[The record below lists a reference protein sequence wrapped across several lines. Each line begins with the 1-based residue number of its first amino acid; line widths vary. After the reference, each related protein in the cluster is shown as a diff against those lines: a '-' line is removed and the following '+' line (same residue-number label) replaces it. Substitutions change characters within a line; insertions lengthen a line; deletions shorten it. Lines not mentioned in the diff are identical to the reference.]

1 MASILRDIFTRAED
15 AGERAAKE
23 AEKRRSRER
32 KRRDIDRMLP
42 HGASKAPERRAEP
55 RGATWGRLFFKPQQ
69 PFWGVRWRL
78 RGARSASPRRAAR
91 YRIPSM
97 PTFFI
102 FFAAPCVYAPPCA

>member
-55 RGATWGRLFFKPQQ
+55 RGATWGRLFSSPNNLFGGCAGAFAAPAAQ
-69 PFWGVRWRL
+69 P
-78 RGARSASPRRAAR
+78 RGARRVTAYPQCLHS
-91 YRIPSM
+91 
-97 PTFFI
+97 
-102 FFAAPCVYAPPCA
+102 